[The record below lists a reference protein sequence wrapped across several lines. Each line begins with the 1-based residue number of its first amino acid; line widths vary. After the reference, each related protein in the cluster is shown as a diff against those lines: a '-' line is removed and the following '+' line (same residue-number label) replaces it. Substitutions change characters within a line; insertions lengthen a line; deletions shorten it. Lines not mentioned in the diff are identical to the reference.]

1 MSEAKQ
7 KEHVENKEKLICCRC
22 NKELV
27 PTQTFFDYLGHN
39 FHTDILRCPE
49 CGEVYIPES
58 LVKGRMAEV
67 EPELE
72 DK

>member
-1 MSEAKQ
+1 M
-7 KEHVENKEKLICCRC
+7 ENKEKLICCRC

-67 EPELE
+67 EQELE

>member
-1 MSEAKQ
+1 MNENQ
-7 KEHVENKEKLICCRC
+7 KEITCFRCGKKLQPA
-22 NKELV
+22 E
-27 PTQTFFDYLGHN
+27 TFFRYVGHT

-58 LVKGRMAEV
+58 LVRGRMKEV
-67 EPELE
+67 EKELE

>member
-58 LVKGRMAEV
+58 LVQGRMAEV
-67 EPELE
+67 EQELE

>member
-67 EPELE
+67 EQELE
-72 DK
+72 AK

>member
-27 PTQTFFDYLGHN
+27 PTQTFFDYLGDN

-67 EPELE
+67 EQELE

>member
-49 CGEVYIPES
+49 CGEVYTPES

-67 EPELE
+67 EQELE

>member
-49 CGEVYIPES
+49 CGEGYIPES

-67 EPELE
+67 EQELE

>member
-7 KEHVENKEKLICCRC
+7 KEHVENKEKLTCCRC

-67 EPELE
+67 EQELE

>member
-49 CGEVYIPES
+49 CGAI
-58 LVKGRMAEV
+58 R
-67 EPELE
+67 
-72 DK
+72 

>member
-67 EPELE
+67 EQELE
-72 DK
+72 DQ

>member
-1 MSEAKQ
+1 MNEAKQ

-67 EPELE
+67 EQELE

>member
-7 KEHVENKEKLICCRC
+7 KEHVENTDKLICCRC
-22 NKELV
+22 NNELV

-67 EPELE
+67 EQELE

>member
-1 MSEAKQ
+1 MNERE
-7 KEHVENKEKLICCRC
+7 KEVLCARCGRKL
-22 NKELV
+22 ES
-27 PTQTFFDYLGHN
+27 TETFFQYVGHT

-58 LVKGRMAEV
+58 LVRGRMKEV
-67 EPELE
+67 EKELE

>member
-1 MSEAKQ
+1 MSDEKQ
-7 KEHVENKEKLICCRC
+7 KENTEKLICCRC

-67 EPELE
+67 EQELE

>member
-49 CGEVYIPES
+49 CCEVYIPES

-67 EPELE
+67 EQELE

>member
-58 LVKGRMAEV
+58 LVEQ
-67 EPELE
+67 ELE

>member
-1 MSEAKQ
+1 MS
-7 KEHVENKEKLICCRC
+7 ENKEKLICCRC

-67 EPELE
+67 EQELE

>member
-49 CGEVYIPES
+49 CGEVSIPES

-67 EPELE
+67 EQELE

>member
-22 NKELV
+22 KKELV

-67 EPELE
+67 EQELE

>member
-58 LVKGRMAEV
+58 LVKGRMADV
-67 EPELE
+67 EQELE

>member
-7 KEHVENKEKLICCRC
+7 KENAENKEKLICCRC

-39 FHTDILRCPE
+39 FPWSRDVWRKSNRNWRTNKWKSYGKPE
-49 CGEVYIPES
+49 ASAPS
-58 LVKGRMAEV
+58 A
-67 EPELE
+67 
-72 DK
+72 

>member
-67 EPELE
+67 DQELE

>member
-49 CGEVYIPES
+49 GGEVYIPES

-67 EPELE
+67 EQELE

>member
-1 MSEAKQ
+1 MSKAKQ

-67 EPELE
+67 EQELE

>member
-7 KEHVENKEKLICCRC
+7 KKHVENKEKLICCRC

-67 EPELE
+67 EQELE

>member
-22 NKELV
+22 IKELV

-67 EPELE
+67 EQELE

>member
-1 MSEAKQ
+1 MSEAKK
-7 KEHVENKEKLICCRC
+7 KEHVAKKEKLICCRC

-67 EPELE
+67 EQELE

>member
-39 FHTDILRCPE
+39 CHTDILRCPE

-58 LVKGRMAEV
+58 LVK
-67 EPELE
+67 
-72 DK
+72 

>member
-49 CGEVYIPES
+49 CGEVDIPES

-67 EPELE
+67 EQELE

>member
-58 LVKGRMAEV
+58 LVKAGRRYV
-67 EPELE
+67 SICNV
-72 DK
+72 

>member
-7 KEHVENKEKLICCRC
+7 NEHVENKEKLICCRC

-67 EPELE
+67 EQELE

>member
-67 EPELE
+67 EQELE

>member
-39 FHTDILRCPE
+39 FHTDIRRCPE

-67 EPELE
+67 EQELE

>member
-1 MSEAKQ
+1 MSEARQ

-67 EPELE
+67 EQELE

>member
-27 PTQTFFDYLGHN
+27 PAQIGKAVL
-39 FHTDILRCPE
+39 LRI
-49 CGEVYIPES
+49 GFKNTL
-58 LVKGRMAEV
+58 LV
-67 EPELE
+67 
-72 DK
+72 

>member
-39 FHTDILRCPE
+39 FHTDILRCPA

-67 EPELE
+67 EQELE